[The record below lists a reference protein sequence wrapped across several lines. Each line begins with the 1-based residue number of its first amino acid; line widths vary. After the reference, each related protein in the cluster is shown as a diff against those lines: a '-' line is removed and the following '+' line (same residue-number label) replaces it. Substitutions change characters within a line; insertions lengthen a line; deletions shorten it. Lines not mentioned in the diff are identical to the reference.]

1 MKKSKI
7 VTHRVVLCILTALMI
22 SFIFLNSS
30 LDADLSSAQSLGVR
44 EFINSVLSSLNINI
58 ILTEN
63 FVRKTAHFVEFFTL
77 GVLLFATVRSFISKL
92 SARILYA
99 PFIGFVV
106 ACVDEF
112 IQRFSFGRSCQLT
125 DVLLDFSGVCTA
137 VFMLLLVSKLCKSSK
152 SKEVLN

>member
-30 LDADLSSAQSLGVR
+30 LDADESSLHSAGLR
-44 EFINSVLSSLNINI
+44 ELINSVLHSLNINI

-99 PFIGFVV
+99 PLIGFVV
-106 ACVDEF
+106 ACTDEF
-112 IQRFSFGRSCQLT
+112 IQFFSPGRACQFT